1 MNVEKGSRNLP
12 TNTRA
17 SGGHS
22 SPVSITFRMSLLR
35 SGSNNWQLLM
45 RWSHVC
51 SVTPS
56 DPQKGSSA
64 WPKRKSETLFLP
76 WPVRA
81 WFHSRFHSLR
91 LASELILEIKVNGAK
106 KETTASSSMA
116 ASLAKRSASSL
127 PTVPSCARTQ
137 RIATLQLPFLKF
149 HTVLRIHSTVCVRI
163 FRFFRQSKDTWL
175 SVHSVTLLVSSGI
188 FCSLIQLS
196 ASAMA
201 NNSAWLSGGTG
212 VVQGGQMELAAHSSH
227 AQHGMSAAMMP
238 VTRSMGGNPLPN
250 FHPLAARNNMYVP
263 NAASLYPTYPQAQVK
278 GAPAIPPAQMMQ
290 QAIPCHPDVTLKRIP
305 FYEIEGELLRPSTL
319 IHTTSREPG
328 ATFHFYLTPSQA
340 DAVSFNREISM
351 GKSEYLFQIQMR
363 FCVCETSCEQED
375 AFPPG
380 LVAKVNG
387 KACPLPA
394 GPVPIN
400 KPAAEAKRPPRPV
413 NISAL
418 CKLCP
423 SVANTIHLNWTPD
436 YNRGGTY
443 VVGIW
448 VVKKLTAMDLLDKLK
463 TKGPRSAEC
472 TAGIIK
478 EKLNDE
484 DCDIATTSL
493 RVSLICPL
501 GKMKM
506 VTPIRPVTCTHLQ
519 CFDAT
524 IFLQMNEKKPTW
536 MCPVCNKP
544 ALYDNLV
551 IDGYFM
557 DVMISSDLP
566 SDCHEIQLNKDGS
579 WSAHNPSAK
588 KKATSETPKG
598 NESVQEINDLDSDD
612 EGSALPPPPAAP
624 APPKL
629 ETPAPPMATPD
640 ASSNGSSSVLR
651 SSPSIISLDSP
662 SPPPRD
668 PSPRVQPTAPI
679 PAPSPSDTRSPYLP
693 QQTSSPSASLMT
705 LTHDPQPHV
714 SAPPTQSIHQP
725 PTVLLPHAYHPQV
738 HQPQDHQ
745 RMQTPYT
752 SYMPY
757 DSRYHPF

>member
-1 MNVEKGSRNLP
+1 MAARKGKKPGTPVNTEVQL
-12 TNTRA
+12 TNMLM
-17 SGGHS
+17 
-22 SPVSITFRMSLLR
+22 TFRVSELQMLL
-35 SGSNNWQLLM
+35 GFAGLNK
-45 RWSHVC
+45 
-51 SVTPS
+51 T
-56 DPQKGSSA
+56 G
-64 WPKRKSETLFLP
+64 RKSELQN
-76 WPVRA
+76 RA
-81 WFHSRFHSLR
+81 VDMIRGKGHQNPQI
-91 LASELILEIKVNGAK
+91 ASKIRELYK
-106 KETTASSSMA
+106 S
-116 ASLAKRSASSL
+116 
-127 PTVPSCARTQ
+127 
-137 RIATLQLPFLKF
+137 
-149 HTVLRIHSTVCVRI
+149 
-163 FRFFRQSKDTWL
+163 
-175 SVHSVTLLVSSGI
+175 
-188 FCSLIQLS
+188 IQT
-196 ASAMA
+196 
-201 NNSAWLSGGTG
+201 GGTG
-212 VVQGGQMELAAHSSH
+212 VVQGSQMELSAHSSH

-238 VTRSMGGNPLPN
+238 VSRSMGNPLPN

-263 NAASLYPTYPQAQVK
+263 NAANLYPTYPQAGK
-278 GAPAIPPAQMMQ
+278 GPQSLPPAQMMQ
-290 QAIPCHPDVTLKRIP
+290 QAVPTHPDVTLKRIP
-305 FYEIEGELLRPSTL
+305 FYEVEGELLRPSTL
-319 IHTTSREPG
+319 IQNPTSREPG
-328 ATFHFYLTPSQA
+328 ATFHFYLSPSQA
-340 DAVSFNREISM
+340 DAVSFNREITM
-351 GKSEYLFQIQMR
+351 GKSEYLFQERPREIQMR

-443 VVGIW
+443 IVGVW
-448 VVKKLTAMDLLDKLK
+448 VVKRLSAMDLLDKLK

-536 MCPVCNKP
+536 LCPVCNKP

-557 DVMISSDLP
+557 DVMSSSDLP

-588 KKATSETPKG
+588 KKATSDTPKA
-598 NESVQEINDLDSDD
+598 NETIQEINDLDSDD
-612 EGSALPPPPAAP
+612 DGPALPPPPAAP
-624 APPKL
+624 APAKL
-629 ETPAPPMATPD
+629 ETPAAPPTTTPGNTY
-640 ASSNGSSSVLR
+640 ASSNGSSGLR
-651 SSPSIISLDSP
+651 SSPSIIMLDSP

-668 PSPRVQPTAPI
+668 PSPRVQPTAP
-679 PAPSPSDTRSPYLP
+679 PLQAPSPSDSRSPYLP
-693 QQTSSPSASLMT
+693 QQTTSHSPGLLTQQPLVTAPPQSILQPSA
-705 LTHDPQPHV
+705 
-714 SAPPTQSIHQP
+714 
-725 PTVLLPHAYHPQV
+725 VLPPHAYHPQV